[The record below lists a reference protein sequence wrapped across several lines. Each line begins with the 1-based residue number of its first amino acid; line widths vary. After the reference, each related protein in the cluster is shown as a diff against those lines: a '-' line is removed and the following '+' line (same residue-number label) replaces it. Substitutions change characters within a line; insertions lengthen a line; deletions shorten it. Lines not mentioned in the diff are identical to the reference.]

1 MILLAVTLCLAARG
15 EAECQRHVRWV
26 QAPLECKQIGEAM
39 AEYLKASEPEGMTV
53 IFIGRTCSRGTDG

>member
-26 QAPLECKQIGEAM
+26 QTPQDCRQIGEAM
-39 AEYLKASEPEGMTV
+39 AEYLKASELEGVTV